1 MFCLST
7 SPDVCA
13 CVPYMEV
20 IDMCACVL
28 YMEVIDAETVLLVR
42 FDSCWNVA
50 ITLSVLLYIISDL
63 LDMLAGLF

>member
-13 CVPYMEV
+13 CVLYMEV
-20 IDMCACVL
+20 IDVCACVL
-28 YMEVIDAETVLLVR
+28 YMEVIDAEAVLLVR
-42 FDSCWNVA
+42 FDSCWNVQ
-50 ITLSVLLYIISDL
+50 ITLSVLLYIISEL